1 VTTTHLQSV
10 ASVITELKNSDK
22 KIVAAQRFHF
32 VQIFILWIDCA
43 HKCTSGNL
51 AGQRKSLSYLTG
63 LSGCAKF
70 RFFSFRSEK
79 TGIYQKTPEFP
90 EFRAESATKLTCL
103 ASLNMLTSSVLSSRV
118 HYLCSIQFTFCYVVG
133 HQDNLM
139 FEDLPLIIHLNV
151 QADTMAK
158 QAICILVGND
168 TVSILLPLP
177 GKQWAFL
184 ANSIPVLQLLLD
196 YLRQL
201 KPLNCHPVLDPER
214 PTLITCSVS
223 HQLGASRSS
232 HNLQLPNLLSV
243 DF

>member
-1 VTTTHLQSV
+1 MVPLLLFLMAPTVPHHYPHLALAAWIIHPGMLVPTPPCHGFTQVHGHHGLVNSYWAKLQSLH
-10 ASVITELKNSDK
+10 AL
-22 KIVAAQRFHF
+22 
-32 VQIFILWIDCA
+32 L
-43 HKCTSGNL
+43 L
-51 AGQRKSLSYLTG
+51 
-63 LSGCAKF
+63 
-70 RFFSFRSEK
+70 
-79 TGIYQKTPEFP
+79 
-90 EFRAESATKLTCL
+90 AESNIFVPHTICNLVLSLLDVTIKVYSTKSSNLTLTYL

-184 ANSIPVLQLLLD
+184 ANSIPVSSNCCWTILD
-196 YLRQL
+196 
-201 KPLNCHPVLDPER
+201 N
-214 PTLITCSVS
+214 
-223 HQLGASRSS
+223 
-232 HNLQLPNLLSV
+232 
-243 DF
+243 

>member
-1 VTTTHLQSV
+1 MLVPTPPFHGFTQVHGHHGLVNSYWAKLQ
-10 ASVITELKNSDK
+10 
-22 KIVAAQRFHF
+22 
-32 VQIFILWIDCA
+32 
-43 HKCTSGNL
+43 
-51 AGQRKSLSYLTG
+51 G
-63 LSGCAKF
+63 LHALLL
-70 RFFSFRSEK
+70 
-79 TGIYQKTPEFP
+79 
-90 EFRAESATKLTCL
+90 AESNIFAPHTICNLVLSLLDVTIKAYSTKSSNLTLTCP

-158 QAICILVGND
+158 QAIHILVGND
-168 TVSILLPLP
+168 TVPILLPLP